1 MQWCIHHDIIWCK
14 IQGDSKDQRWNA
26 NVEAL
31 RKTANTGMVLP
42 KPFWVSSSIGHQVL
56 GIQCLAANFRQPI
69 FGNQYLASSIGHSM
83 FGGQE
88 AQAQCVTKCPHSWP
102 RNIPTPYHARTNSG
116 RDGSVTCC
124 QRSTRKWYELVP
136 GQMRECNVNPQK
148 VNMGLQCRVTASV
161 TQWSY
166 LPDCG
171 DARQVLSSASAWYNS
186 TIMWSQRRIMHLH
199 LHWHDTAM
207 LIRKLELN
215 ENTNHCESQLQ
226 PIQ

>member
-1 MQWCIHHDIIWCK
+1 MHTSRYHMMQWCK
-14 IQGDSKDQRWNA
+14 IQGDSKDNRWNA

-31 RKTANTGMVLP
+31 RRTANTGMVLP

-148 VNMGLQCRVTASV
+148 VNMGSQCRVTASV

-171 DARQVLSSASAWYNS
+171 DARQVLSSARWPPG
-186 TIMWSQRRIMHLH
+186 II
-199 LHWHDTAM
+199 
-207 LIRKLELN
+207 
-215 ENTNHCESQLQ
+215 
-226 PIQ
+226 PP